1 MTQPDILSDAP
12 RPARVHADLERITR
26 ELLKIRSPRDDVDL
40 IAQVRKHYAASF
52 DYGHSPHV
60 GDRVKVSASGGDG
73 VLNLVASPKHQAV
86 RSGCEQAAKAVADA
100 LKALSVARR
109 RLEDA
114 AEAMRRASGKMQH
127 RHEPESD
134 LPGSLITKE
143 ELAKSRDAQ
152 RRREEGIA
160 TG

>member
-40 IAQVRKHYAASF
+40 VAQVRKHYASTF
-52 DYGHSPHV
+52 EYGHSPHV
-60 GDRVKVSASGGDG
+60 GDRVKVSSSGGDG

-86 RSGCEQAAKAVADA
+86 RSGCEQAAKAVSDA
-100 LKALSVARR
+100 LKAVSIARR

-114 AEAMRRASGKMQH
+114 NDALHRASKRMQH
-127 RHEPESD
+127 RHEPEVD
-134 LPGSLITKE
+134 LPGKLPDD
-143 ELAKSRDAQ
+143 ELARL
-152 RRREEGIA
+152 RELQAKREPEQA
-160 TG
+160 